1 MRAKELYR
9 KEVIDE
15 KTHRLDGTISL
26 LQPPIFNLLA
36 VLILILLITS
46 IIFLSIGS
54 YTNKE
59 RVIGVLQPDLGILK
73 LRSPKSGI
81 ITDIFV
87 IEGQTVK
94 KGQTI
99 LRIQSEK
106 YGTDG
111 VGVNQALIKQHNTQL
126 MHLNK
131 KSSQQKKRHKL
142 QIERSKKARA
152 NLESQLVQTDV
163 QYNLLKERVKI
174 NNEIVEQ
181 LRSLSGTGY
190 ISNLELK
197 RQSDTL
203 LSVKHQASAM
213 LSQKISIISEIGELN
228 NQLAQIRIEQN
239 QIIDEIEKQV
249 GEIEMQ
255 LVNIKQQKLG
265 ELRSPTDGIITGL
278 LVKSGQKIIINDNL
292 LSLVPSDSQLQAILY
307 VPTSAFGFIEKGQ
320 ETRLRYHAFAYEKF
334 GIYQGS
340 ILEVGANVIFPS
352 ETSVPNII
360 TKPSYRV
367 IVKLDKNTITAY
379 GRKIPLRA
387 GMMLDADI
395 ILERRSLLRWV
406 FDPVYS
412 IKGSL

>member
-1 MRAKELYR
+1 MRAKELFR
-9 KEVIDE
+9 QEVIDE
-15 KTHRLDGTISL
+15 NTHRLDGTISL
-26 LQPPIFNLLA
+26 LQPPIFKLLA
-36 VLILILLITS
+36 ILILLLLITS
-46 IIFLSIGS
+46 IVFLSIGS

-59 RVIGVLQPDLGILK
+59 RVIGVLQPDLGMLK
-73 LRSPKSGI
+73 LGSPQTGI
-81 ITDIFV
+81 ITEIFV
-87 IEGQTVK
+87 TEGQQVN
-94 KGQTI
+94 KGQSI

-106 YGTDG
+106 YGIDG
-111 VGVNQALIKQHNTQL
+111 IGVNQSLIKQYNTQL
-126 MHLNK
+126 MNLNK
-131 KSSQQKKRHKL
+131 KRSQQKKRHQL
-142 QIERSKKARA
+142 QIDRSKSARI
-152 NLESQLVQTDV
+152 NLKSQLVQINL
-163 QYNLLKERVKI
+163 QYHLLKERIKI

-190 ISNLELK
+190 VSNLELK

-213 LSQKISIISEIGELN
+213 LSEKISIISQIEELD
-228 NQLAQIRIEQN
+228 NQLAQVRIEQS
-239 QIIDEIEKQV
+239 QIMDEFEKQA

-255 LVNIKQQKLG
+255 LISIKQQKLG
-265 ELRSPTDGIITGL
+265 ELRSPSDGIITGL
-278 LVKSGQKIIINDNL
+278 LVKAGQKIIINDNL

-340 ILEVGANVIFPS
+340 ILEVSENVIFPS

-360 TKPSYRV
+360 TNPSYRV

-379 GRKIPLRA
+379 GREIPLRA
-387 GMMLDADI
+387 GMTLDADI
-395 ILERRSLLRWV
+395 ILENRSLLRWV